1 MARGACLVAG
11 PALPAAPGDIG
22 SAARCPRRHRSGA
35 RPLPAAPGDI
45 DPLPAARCPLP
56 ATRDP
61 PAAARCPR
69 RHRSAGRCPR
79 AACLGAPMAI
89 EAKRSVSRCFRYVF
103 RGPRWG
109 PRRRAHGP
117 CSSLTILIFFRLR
130 IVSRETLTAVRDDWI
145 CDHKPCPSDIF
156 SCKIWV
162 RGGFWPAIRDFVIT
176 NAIWVPCAP

>member
-1 MARGACLVAG
+1 VAGSGGRSCPARWPDPVADPALPCLLPGPAWWPDPVAG
-11 PALPAAPGDIG
+11 PALPRATPAIRRPRSPARAP
-22 SAARCPRRHRSGA
+22 
-35 RPLPAAPGDI
+35 
-45 DPLPAARCPLP
+45 
-56 ATRDP
+56 
-61 PAAARCPR
+61 
-69 RHRSAGRCPR
+69 RSAGRAPR

-103 RGPRWG
+103 RGPRCG

-130 IVSRETLTAVRDDWI
+130 IVSRETLTAVRDDWF

-162 RGGFWPAIRDFVIT
+162 RGGFWPAVRGFVIT
-176 NAIWVPCAP
+176 NAIWVPWAP